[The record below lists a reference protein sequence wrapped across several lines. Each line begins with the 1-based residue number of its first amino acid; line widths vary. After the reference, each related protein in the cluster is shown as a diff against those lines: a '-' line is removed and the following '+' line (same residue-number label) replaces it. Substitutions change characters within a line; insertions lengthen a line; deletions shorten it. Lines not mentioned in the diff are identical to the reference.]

1 MPKYIN
7 LLVWL
12 LLSTLPMSGQSLR
25 GRAVVLE
32 GGLSFR
38 HRSSP
43 LAPSLILPDVSA
55 YRERSWGTGI
65 YLGELGKKQREWGVF
80 GLYSYHK
87 DTYLQGVQGMS
98 SSYEN
103 MEWVVTGGIYHRKYH
118 HFTEK
123 LFGGYQI
130 NLSMAAYS
138 QAFKTFGGD
147 YYKNAGPLH
156 AQLNVH
162 FFGGLLFTKYLG
174 ARITFGNAGIGYVHN
189 RGNNFFGSMNESG
202 YVQAN
207 IGWLAASSTQV
218 SLFWVLNKTQNS
230 KLLN

>member
-1 MPKYIN
+1 MPKYTN

-12 LLSTLPMSGQSLR
+12 LLSALPMSAQSLR

-32 GGLSFR
+32 GGLSFN

-43 LAPSLILPDVSA
+43 LAPSISQPNISA
-55 YRERSWGTGI
+55 YRGRTWGTGI
-65 YLGELGKKQREWGVF
+65 YLGVLGKKQREWGVF
-80 GLYSYHK
+80 GLYSYHE

-98 SSYEN
+98 SSFAN
-103 MEWVVTGGIYHRKYH
+103 MEWVVTGGLYHRKYY

-138 QAFKTFGGD
+138 QALTGTGLGGD
-147 YYKNAGPLH
+147 RYKNAGPLH

-162 FFGGLLFTKYLG
+162 FFGGLLFTKHLG
-174 ARITFGNAGIGYVHN
+174 ARIAFGNAGIGYVYN
-189 RGNNFFGSMNESG
+189 RGNTFFGGMGEPG

-218 SLFWVLNKTQNS
+218 SLFWVLNKQN
-230 KLLN
+230 K